1 MYGKAAICLL
11 TGGAGSEVS
20 LEDNREMVRRLL
32 RAFVWLLI
40 FAVELGLVVSLSI
53 AARAFL
59 AARHLDRDA
68 GQVRVTAPD
77 EHPQL
82 NFASQMETA
91 ALQSLFSDPE
101 VIRDLRKL
109 NAGVTLSVV
118 DLSPGRAEVVRQ
130 LNSAG
135 IPVTAWLALPRQQG
149 YYLNASNAAQAE
161 ARFTEFQKWTS
172 DSGLRWSGV
181 GLDIEPNLQEFN
193 GFGRAAL
200 AALKRLVDPNTVT
213 RARIAY
219 KSFIAR
225 IESAG
230 YSVETYQFPFIADE
244 REVHST
250 LLERLFGIVDVR
262 GDREVLMLYSSFNRS
277 ADSALI
283 WQYGPSAQ
291 RIVVGITAGDPQAG
305 ARMSSLS
312 WEELSHDVIVAG
324 HFSPVVGIYNLEGCV
339 RRGLLAQLITLDWN
353 QPVIISADQNR
364 QMIRFRARVQAAIWT
379 LSRLP
384 YFALGV
390 SMVDAW
396 FLFLRRRRVDG

>member
-1 MYGKAAICLL
+1 
-11 TGGAGSEVS
+11 
-20 LEDNREMVRRLL
+20 MVRRFL
-32 RAFVWLLI
+32 RVFLWLLI
-40 FAVELGLVVSLSI
+40 FAVELALCLTLFI

-59 AARHLDRDA
+59 AVRPLNRDA
-68 GQVRVTAPD
+68 RQVRVTAPA

-82 NFASQMETA
+82 NFACQMETA
-91 ALQSLFSDPE
+91 ALQSLFSDPD
-101 VIRDLRKL
+101 VIRDLRQL
-109 NAGVTLSVV
+109 NAGVTLSLI
-118 DLSPGRAEVVRQ
+118 DLSPGRAQVVRQ

-135 IPVTAWLALPRQQG
+135 IPVTAWLALPGQQG

-161 ARFTEFQKWTS
+161 VRFTEFRKWTI
-172 DSGLRWSGV
+172 DSGLRWSGI
-181 GLDIEPNLQEFN
+181 GLDIEPNLQEFTSI
-193 GFGRAAL
+193 GRAAS

-219 KSFIAR
+219 RAFIAR
-225 IESAG
+225 IEAAG
-230 YSVETYQFPFIADE
+230 YRVETYQFPFIADE

-262 GDREVLMLYSSFNRS
+262 GDGEVLMLYSSFNRT

-291 RIVVGITAGDPQAG
+291 RIVVGITAGDPQPG
-305 ARMSSLS
+305 VRRGTLS
-312 WEELSHDVIVAG
+312 WEELSHDVIVAS

-339 RRGLLAQLITLDWN
+339 RRGLLAQLIALDWN

-364 QMIRFRARVQAAIWT
+364 QVIRLRARVQAALWT

-384 YFALGV
+384 YFALA
-390 SMVDAW
+390 MLLADAW
-396 FLFLRRRRVDG
+396 FLLRHRRRVDGHQNS